1 MDLVTSGAQYSKIT
15 SIGEKV
21 KQLEKQEGKPYLY
34 LNQGVNAV
42 VPIDINSVIPLID
55 FNTKDIQVYPPMQGR
70 PKLRNAIRDIYFHSK
85 TNIDNIIITSGG
97 MFGLDLLF
105 QTLDVEQILVP
116 SFYWGSYYHIATVRK
131 KKIITYD
138 SFSKLLDLDRNIK
151 TAVIICDPNN
161 PIGDKQN
168 DEMLFEIIESLDK
181 KEIPIIIDSPYR
193 RLFYGKQDDFY
204 DKLINYKSLI
214 INESFSKS
222 VGLSGQRIGFL
233 HSKSTSLNKELTLR
247 LMYTTNGINAF
258 SQILIEKLLT
268 TKQGAEAIF
277 NFENKTKVA
286 IKKNIDFLKKHKL
299 LAEDFYKNTSPM
311 GIFVIVNKSEEY
323 LLKHRI
329 AAISLS
335 FFTKDRK
342 DYAEQFSRI
351 CISVPHQKF
360 VSFFKTLL

>member
-1 MDLVTSGAQYSKIT
+1 MDLIISGAQYSKIT
-15 SIGEKV
+15 AIGEKV
-21 KQLEKQEGKPYLY
+21 KLLEKDTGQSYLY

-42 VPIDINSVIPLID
+42 VPINLNAIIPLID

-70 PKLRNAIRDIYFHSK
+70 PNLRKAINDTYFHSK
-85 TNIDNIIITSGG
+85 TNSDNIIITSGG

-105 QTLDVEQILVP
+105 QSLDIEQILLP
-116 SFYWGSYYHIATVRK
+116 SFYWGSYFQIATIRK
-131 KKIITYD
+131 KKVLTYD
-138 SFSKLLDLDRNIK
+138 SFSDLDNLRKDSK

-161 PIGDKQN
+161 PIGDKQ
-168 DEMLFEIIESLDK
+168 DDGILLKIIENLDE

-193 RLFYGKQDDFY
+193 RLFYGKDDDFY
-204 DKLINYKSLI
+204 QKIIKYKSVI

-233 HSKSTSLNKELTLR
+233 HTISPSLKNELSIR

-258 SQILIEKLLT
+258 SQVLIEKLLT
-268 TKQGAEAIF
+268 TEEGKKAITD
-277 NFENKTKVA
+277 FERETTDT
-286 IKKNIDFLKKHKL
+286 IKRNIDFLKKHKL
-299 LAEDFYKNTSPM
+299 LAQDFYKDTYPM

-335 FFTKDRK
+335 FFTKDK
-342 DYAEQFSRI
+342 KEYAEQFSRI
-351 CISVPHQKF
+351 CVSVPHQKLRSYF
-360 VSFFKTLL
+360 TPLL